1 MKVGFQRKKYFIHPS
16 SQLKYIAMSVL
27 PALVTSVFCVY
38 FLIRTGELALQA
50 ERAKLGV
57 EITSFNATI
66 QELKTAQYPPEVVD
80 KVQKLKKEL
89 ISLNNILSVSYFD
102 TLTEWNKTKV
112 LIFVSLFFILVI
124 VGTISLLYSH
134 RIAGPI
140 IRLKTYIDM
149 FSEGKDVPNIQIRHY
164 DEFKELAD
172 SLEKLR
178 SNLKSKGIL
187 K

>member
-1 MKVGFQRKKYFIHPS
+1 MNTGFQRRKYFIHPS

-27 PALVTSVFCVY
+27 PALLTSVFCIY
-38 FLIRTGELALQA
+38 FLVRTGELALQA
-50 ERAKLGV
+50 ERAKLSV
-57 EITSFNATI
+57 EITSFNSTI
-66 QELKTAQYPPEVVD
+66 QELKTEQYPKPVID
-80 KVQKLKKEL
+80 KIQKLKKEL

-102 TLTEWNKTKV
+102 TLTEWNKTKA
-112 LIFVSLFFILVI
+112 LMFVGLFFILI
-124 VGTISLLYSH
+124 FVGAISLLYSH

-140 IRLKTYIDM
+140 VRLKNYIDL

-172 SLEKLR
+172 SLENLR
-178 SNLKSKGIL
+178 SSLKSKGIL

>member
-1 MKVGFQRKKYFIHPS
+1 MPAFQRKKYFIHPS

-27 PALVTSVFCVY
+27 PALVTSIFCVY
-38 FLIRTGELALQA
+38 FLIRAGELALQA
-50 ERAKLGV
+50 ERAKLSV

-66 QELKTAQYPPEVVD
+66 QDLKTAQYPKEVID
-80 KVQKLKKEL
+80 KIQRLKKEL
-89 ISLNNILSVSYFD
+89 ISLNNILSVTYFD
-102 TLTEWNKTKV
+102 TMNEWNRTKF
-112 LIFVSLFFILVI
+112 LIFVGLFFILLI
-124 VGTISLLYSH
+124 VSTISLLYSH

-140 IRLKTYIDM
+140 IRLKSYIDM

-164 DEFKELAD
+164 NEFKELAD

-178 SNLKSKGIL
+178 ANLKSKGVL